1 MTEHVEKPRVTIKRF
16 GRGRYLHS
24 VIPIVDS
31 SGKVIQRVIKP
42 LMVELR
48 FRDILQILVGSAI
61 LAIPVGYTEET
72 WNLGQRLPLSN
83 VVTLAGIS
91 ILFVALF
98 VYFNFY
104 RRYLKGFV
112 LEYIKRVVAIYLISL
127 FVVAALLTI
136 IEQCP
141 WGVNNALALKRIVI
155 CGFPASMS
163 ATVTDSLK

>member
-1 MTEHVEKPRVTIKRF
+1 MNESAEKSKVTIKRL

-61 LAIPVGYTEET
+61 LAIPVGFTEET
-72 WNLGQRLPLSN
+72 WNLGERLPVPN
-83 VVTLAGIS
+83 VVALGIIS
-91 ILFVALF
+91 ILFIALF
-98 VYFNFY
+98 VYVNFY
-104 RRYLKGFV
+104 RYYLKDFV
-112 LEYIKRVVAIYLISL
+112 LEYIKRVLSVYLISL
-127 FVVAALLTI
+127 VVVAVLLTI

-141 WGVNNALALKRIVI
+141 WGVDNVLALKRVVI

-163 ATVTDSLK
+163 ATVTDALK